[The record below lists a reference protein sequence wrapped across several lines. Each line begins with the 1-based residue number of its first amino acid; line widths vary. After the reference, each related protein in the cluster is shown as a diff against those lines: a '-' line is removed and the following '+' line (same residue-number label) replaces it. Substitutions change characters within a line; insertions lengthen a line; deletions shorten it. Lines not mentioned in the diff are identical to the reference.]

1 MLQVNQVRGDE
12 FLSFLH
18 SDPEQFDLLQVFQ
31 NIHNGADH
39 SYLHAGFVWM
49 AFKLFGYQIVVQ
61 RGVSMFFWL
70 LSGGLLYVM
79 MRKWN
84 WSSLQISVAI
94 ALIMF
99 SNLGIFLA
107 TDGRFY
113 SMVMFFALW
122 QMKFILTIQEWTT
135 KHFIGLF
142 TLQLLSL
149 LVSPIML
156 LWSVMLS
163 AGAILERKWQ
173 VRNLFI
179 FITLVCSYLVYYFY
193 FRVKA
198 FDLYFVDAYFNFT
211 FLFRPEITLFEWPFR
226 WLMLPDIPFLS
237 DKVDGLVLLIAI
249 IVMLIAFY
257 KSKYKLELPSQVVLV
272 SFVFA
277 VIVFMLFL
285 VTIFTDIQVLPVRYF
300 AFAFFLIGIVYTAL
314 VFAFEKDQS
323 FYAMLAIFTLLLLG
337 RTVAEINK
345 LPERY
350 AKLRQLDT
358 EINIEVN
365 ISRYFCECDS
375 VGDYSKFLMLGERYV
390 RYPILRDNLVLI
402 FNNNEPMRAA
412 YFNRLKSM
420 DYKLKMV
427 FSE

>member
-1 MLQVNQVRGDE
+1 
-12 FLSFLH
+12 
-18 SDPEQFDLLQVFQ
+18 
-31 NIHNGADH
+31 
-39 SYLHAGFVWM
+39 
-49 AFKLFGYQIVVQ
+49 
-61 RGVSMFFWL
+61 
-70 LSGGLLYVM
+70 
-79 MRKWN
+79 
-84 WSSLQISVAI
+84 
-94 ALIMF
+94 
-99 SNLGIFLA
+99 
-107 TDGRFY
+107 
-113 SMVMFFALW
+113 
-122 QMKFILTIQEWTT
+122 
-135 KHFIGLF
+135 
-142 TLQLLSL
+142 
-149 LVSPIML
+149 
-156 LWSVMLS
+156 
-163 AGAILERKWQ
+163 
-173 VRNLFI
+173 
-179 FITLVCSYLVYYFY
+179 
-193 FRVKA
+193 
-198 FDLYFVDAYFNFT
+198 
-211 FLFRPEITLFEWPFR
+211 
-226 WLMLPDIPFLS
+226 MLPDIPFLS

>member
-1 MLQVNQVRGDE
+1 
-12 FLSFLH
+12 
-18 SDPEQFDLLQVFQ
+18 
-31 NIHNGADH
+31 
-39 SYLHAGFVWM
+39 
-49 AFKLFGYQIVVQ
+49 
-61 RGVSMFFWL
+61 
-70 LSGGLLYVM
+70 
-79 MRKWN
+79 
-84 WSSLQISVAI
+84 
-94 ALIMF
+94 
-99 SNLGIFLA
+99 
-107 TDGRFY
+107 
-113 SMVMFFALW
+113 MVMFFALW
-122 QMKFILTIQEWTT
+122 QMKFILTIQEWTA

-179 FITLVCSYLVYYFY
+179 FITLVCSYLVYYFF